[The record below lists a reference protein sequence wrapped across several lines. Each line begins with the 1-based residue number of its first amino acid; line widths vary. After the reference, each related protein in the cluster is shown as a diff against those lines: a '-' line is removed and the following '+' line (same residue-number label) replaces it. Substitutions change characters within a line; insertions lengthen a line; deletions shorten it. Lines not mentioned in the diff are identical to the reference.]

1 MPKSV
6 CIHVQY
12 ENNVAVEKNLQE
24 GKIRPCQL
32 QKKKKKAEKQLNN
45 ANNKVNNRD

>member
-24 GKIRPCQL
+24 GKIGPCQL
-32 QKKKKKAEKQLNN
+32 QKKKKRQK
-45 ANNKVNNRD
+45 